1 MVEVTSE
8 TADALESLADD
19 NDVEFETVREKFREK
34 YEEVKEKAVGD
45 VSDEQLENLAL
56 RATRTAQLAKS
67 RVATNGVEMLTVGGS
82 VRNWNS
88 GDTFVGKA
96 LVDLEPDTD
105 KGRNFLSTI
114 IIDAEDVS
122 LGEVTDAFSEV
133 GNIVSGEFSVSEAH
147 TDKFRVLNSSED
159 TDIQVNKP
167 DNRAPMIQE
176 IRDEVPE
183 TTIRDITDNMSQT
196 ERTDS
201 GDVYPA
207 SFGVDIRRITVD
219 IYDGYK
225 NPSEGNG
232 TYTVR
237 DDTVFDEDDIV
248 ESPVFDSE
256 NAGDNATPG
265 LTCWT
270 DPSLMEYGKG
280 SVVEMFGT
288 ISKNDDGIASMNVDG
303 IVPIMVEGDFDGY
316 EDDSSD
322 DSPERS
328 QGSSNVDRTSI

>member
-1 MVEVTSE
+1 MVEVSE
-8 TADALESLADD
+8 STADALETLAED
-19 NDVEFETVREKFREK
+19 NDVEFDTVRDVFKEK
-34 YEEVKEKAVGD
+34 YEKAVEKAASGM
-45 VSDEQLENLAL
+45 SDDDIENLAL
-56 RATRTAQLAKS
+56 RMTRTAQLARS
-67 RVATNGVEMLTVGGS
+67 RVETDGIEMLTVGGS

-96 LVDLEPDTD
+96 LVDLEPNTD
-105 KGRNFLSTI
+105 DGRNFLSTV
-114 IIDAEDVS
+114 IIDGSDVS
-122 LGEVTDAFSEV
+122 LGEVVDAFGDV

-159 TDIQVNKP
+159 TELDVQKP
-167 DNRAPMIQE
+167 DDRGPMIEE
-176 IRDEVPE
+176 IRNEVPE
-183 TTIRDITDNMSQT
+183 TTIRDITDNLSQT
-196 ERTDS
+196 ERTES

-207 SFGVDIRRITVD
+207 SFGVDIRRMTVD

-256 NAGDNATPG
+256 NAGENATPG

-270 DPSLMEYGKG
+270 DPSLMEYGTG

-288 ISKNDDGIASMNVDG
+288 VSKNDNGIAVMNVDG
-303 IVPIMVEGDFDGY
+303 IVPIMIEGEFDGY
-316 EDDSSD
+316 EDNSSTD
-322 DSPERS
+322 APERE
-328 QGSSNVDRTSI
+328 QTSSNVDRTSI

>member
-1 MVEVTSE
+1 MVEVSSE
-8 TADALESLADD
+8 TADALESLAAD
-19 NDVEFETVREKFREK
+19 NDVEFDTVREKFKEK
-34 YEEVKEKAVGD
+34 YGDVKEKAVGE
-45 VSDEQLENLAL
+45 VSDEQLERLAL
-56 RATRTAQLAKS
+56 RATRTAQLARS
-67 RVATNGVEMLTVGGS
+67 RVSTDGVEMLTIGGS

-105 KGRNFLSTI
+105 QGRNFLSTV
-114 IIDAEDVS
+114 IIDGGDVS
-122 LGEVTDAFSEV
+122 LGEVVDAFGDV

-159 TDIQVNKP
+159 TELTVQKP
-167 DNRAPMIQE
+167 DNRSSMIGE

-183 TTIRDITDNMSQT
+183 TNIRDITSDLSQT
-196 ERTDS
+196 ERTED

-207 SFGVDIRRITVD
+207 SFGVDIRRMTVD

-248 ESPVFDSE
+248 ESPVYDSE
-256 NAGDNATPG
+256 NAGENATPG

-270 DPSLMEYGKG
+270 DPSMMEYGTG
-280 SVVEMFGT
+280 SVVEVYGT
-288 ISKNDDGIASMNVDG
+288 VSKDNNGIAVMNVDG
-303 IVPIMVEGDFDGY
+303 IIPIMIEGEFDGY
-316 EDDSSD
+316 EDNSS
-322 DSPERS
+322 SEAPERERT
-328 QGSSNVDRTSI
+328 SSNVSRTSI

>member
-1 MVEVTSE
+1 MVEVSE
-8 TADALESLADD
+8 STADELEELAED
-19 NDVEFETVREKFREK
+19 NDVEFDAVRDVFKEK
-34 YEEVKEKAVGD
+34 YEEVGEKAVGE
-45 VSDEQLENLAL
+45 VNDEQLERLAL
-56 RATRTAQLAKS
+56 RATRTAQLATS
-67 RVATNGVEMLTVGGS
+67 RAPTDGVEMLTIGGS
-82 VRNWNS
+82 VRNWSS

-96 LVDLEPDTD
+96 LVDLEPNTD
-105 KGRNFLSTI
+105 DGRNFLSTV
-114 IIDAEDVS
+114 IIDGTDVS
-122 LGEVTDAFSEV
+122 LGEVVDAFGNV

-159 TDIQVNKP
+159 TELDVQKP
-167 DNRAPMIQE
+167 DDRGPMIE
-176 IRDEVPE
+176 DIRNEVPE
-183 TTIRDITDNMSQT
+183 TTIRDITDNLSQT
-196 ERTDS
+196 ERTES

-207 SFGVDIRRITVD
+207 SFGVDIRRMTVD

-256 NAGDNATPG
+256 NAGENATPG

-270 DPSLMEYGKG
+270 EPSLMEYGTG

-288 ISKNDDGIASMNVDG
+288 VSKDDNGIAVMNVDG
-303 IVPIMVEGDFDGY
+303 IVPIMIEGEFDGY
-316 EDDSSD
+316 EDNSSSD
-322 DSPERS
+322 APERE
-328 QGSSNVDRTSI
+328 QTSSNVDRTSI